1 MEDYIDW
8 SARECGANCAAE
20 VIQASLDLSQ
30 TAQETSNYA
39 SEATLALE
47 ATHNL
52 IEQIQRNTRN
62 TEGQVIQLRID
73 MDGLIHE
80 ISLLRT
86 SIDDSMVPTIDDS
99 ILLMTISILSA
110 ATICL
115 VSCLGVICYTS
126 YIETKSK
133 NRNKVHVQP
142 KKKKKNTIL
151 RIIS

>member
-8 SARECGANCAAE
+8 SARDCDANCAAE
-20 VIQASLDLSQ
+20 VIQASLELSQ
-30 TAQETSNYA
+30 SAQQTANYA

-47 ATHNL
+47 STHDL
-52 IEQIQRNTRN
+52 IDQIQRNTRN

-73 MDGLIHE
+73 MNELIDE

-86 SIDDSMVPTIDDS
+86 SIDDSMMPTIDDS
-99 ILLMTISILSA
+99 VLLMTISILGA

-133 NRNKVHVQP
+133 NKVHVQP
-142 KKKKKNTIL
+142 KKKKKKN
-151 RIIS
+151 IISKMLA